1 MSAGPLDG
9 YRVIDLTQ
17 VRAGPTCT
25 RQLADLGAD
34 VIWVGSPTRQTL
46 AGSDGYNL
54 TRNKRSILID
64 LASPSGR
71 DTFLRLCRD
80 ADVVV
85 ENFRP
90 SVKTRLG
97 IGPKDVWEIS
107 EAIVYA
113 SISGFGEYGPYADR
127 PGVDQIAQGMSGL
140 MSVTGPEGTGPWR
153 AGIAISD
160 MAAGTFLTQGI
171 LAALLARERT
181 GKGQWVRT
189 SVLEALINFM
199 DFQAVR
205 WLTDHEVPEQVGND
219 HPTALPMGCFKTSDG
234 YINLAGMLAWEK
246 CCEVVGLAHLSSDP
260 RFAKPAE
267 RLRNRDELRM
277 QFELQLEKKSTSEWL
292 ASFVEAGIPAGPV
305 YTVDQ
310 TFEDPQVQY
319 LEVVS
324 RVVHRDT
331 GEVSVLNYPVQLS
344 DTPASIRSGPP
355 APGEDTVSV
364 LREKGFDE
372 DEISDLLSKGVVAT
386 ESLGTSWN

>member
-140 MSVTGPEGTGPWR
+140 MSITGPEGTGPWR

-171 LAALLARERT
+171 LAALLA
-181 GKGQWVRT
+181 
-189 SVLEALINFM
+189 A
-199 DFQAVR
+199 
-205 WLTDHEVPEQVGND
+205 
-219 HPTALPMGCFKTSDG
+219 
-234 YINLAGMLAWEK
+234 
-246 CCEVVGLAHLSSDP
+246 
-260 RFAKPAE
+260 
-267 RLRNRDELRM
+267 
-277 QFELQLEKKSTSEWL
+277 
-292 ASFVEAGIPAGPV
+292 
-305 YTVDQ
+305 
-310 TFEDPQVQY
+310 
-319 LEVVS
+319 
-324 RVVHRDT
+324 
-331 GEVSVLNYPVQLS
+331 
-344 DTPASIRSGPP
+344 
-355 APGEDTVSV
+355 
-364 LREKGFDE
+364 
-372 DEISDLLSKGVVAT
+372 
-386 ESLGTSWN
+386 